1 MLGLTLI
8 LGLAPDAGAA
18 QRKAKVVRE
27 DFALEAVLAR
37 EDLWMLA
44 PAGFSS
50 AVANGGFTWLD
61 KQENAARGGTTVEL
75 QFLGMQIWE
84 AVARFERNRLSRM
97 ELSFFN
103 RGDAGDLSAK
113 SFNTLLDKVTNSLS
127 RWTGSAALPLP
138 EVLGAARSKI
148 QRVAWAKPPARLE
161 LEWSVTKPHVQNGER
176 IEYRSEF
183 IRLKLLPL
191 ATTTNSPVQ
200 RVTTARPSAARTAAE
215 LKTHV
220 QKADNGDVA
229 ITDVPMVD
237 QGAKGYCAAA
247 VTARVMEYYGVD
259 FDQHQAAQVAGTNA
273 KGGTKG
279 GGNLRDALKRIAQ
292 KSGLRLVLVE
302 DYDLPAYQHLIGDY
316 NRAASSAHKPKVSFE
331 STGYSVDGL
340 LSAMEPELLHQ
351 ARIKRQSDLVR
362 LKNDVSKYIDVG
374 IPLIWDVY
382 LGLVKEPLLS
392 PQAAGGHLRLI
403 IGYNKKADEILY
415 SDSWGA
421 EHALKRL
428 SVGDA
433 QTMTFGLYV
442 IKPNGL

>member
-1 MLGLTLI
+1 LWTLN
-8 LGLAPDAGAA
+8 
-18 QRKAKVVRE
+18 
-27 DFALEAVLAR
+27 
-37 EDLWMLA
+37 

-50 AVANGGFTWLD
+50 VFANGGFGWLD
-61 KQENAARGGTTVEL
+61 QQKNAARGGTAMEL
-75 QFLGMQIWE
+75 QFLNLRIWE
-84 AVARFERNRLSRM
+84 ALAHFETNRLGRL
-97 ELSFFN
+97 ELFFFN
-103 RGDAGDLSAK
+103 RGDAGDMSAK
-113 SFNTLLDKVTNSLS
+113 AFNTLLEKVTSSLS
-127 RWTGSAALPLP
+127 NWTGSAAVPLP

-148 QRVAWAKPPARLE
+148 QRMAWNKPPSRLE

-191 ATTTNSPVQ
+191 AAATNAPVA
-200 RVTTARPSAARTAAE
+200 RAAMPRPVAAHTALE

-237 QGAKGYCAAA
+237 QGEKGYCAAA

-259 FDQHQAAQVAGTNA
+259 FDQHQAAQIAGTNA
-273 KGGTKG
+273 KGGTK

-292 KSGLRLVLVE
+292 KSSLRLVMVE
-302 DYDLPAYQHLIGDY
+302 EYDTPAIMRLIGDY
-316 NRAASSAHKPKVSFE
+316 NRAAGSAHQSKISLE
-331 STGYSVDGL
+331 STGHSMERL
-340 LSAMEPELLHQ
+340 LEAMEPEVLYQ
-351 ARIKRQSDLVR
+351 ARTKRQSDLVR
-362 LKNDVSKYIDVG
+362 LKNDVSKYIDAG

-392 PQAAGGHLRLI
+392 PQTKGGHLRLI
-403 IGYNKKADEILY
+403 IGYNKKTDEILY
-415 SDSWGA
+415 SDSWGPR
-421 EHALKRL
+421 HALKRL

-442 IKPNGL
+442 IKPNSL